1 MVDHPSYQTAP
12 ADVHQVL
19 GQWILADGLPLVY
32 DAARSHDAFVVDG
45 RTGQEYLDLFSFFAS
60 MPVGH
65 NHPKLRD
72 EGFLS
77 RLQQAALVKPS
88 NSDIYTPAM
97 ADFVASMGRTMPSGF
112 SHLFFVEG
120 GALAVENALK
130 TAFDWKVRKNIQKGR
145 IKASEGDDPQLG
157 TRVVHFK
164 MAFHG
169 RSGYTLSLTNGFSPA
184 KTQYFPKFDWP
195 RVSTPG
201 MRYPLTEQNVAA
213 TVAAEQQSLA
223 EIKQAF
229 ADHPDE
235 IAAVIL
241 ETIQGEGGD
250 QHFRPEFF
258 AALRQLCDEQEA
270 LLIFDEVQA
279 GMGITGRWWAFE
291 NVGTAPDVFSFGKK
305 AQVCGIAST
314 ERVDEVDSVFK
325 VSSRINST
333 WGGNLVDM
341 VRCQRYIEIIEEDGL
356 LANATEVGA
365 YLLEQLRGI
374 EDTYPHVSGARGQ
387 GLMCAFD
394 LPDPA
399 ARDRAMQLISDEN
412 VMILPA
418 GSNSLRFRPVLDFR
432 REHVDLAITRIKSAL
447 DKM

>member
-12 ADVHQVL
+12 TDVHEVL
-19 GQWILADGLPLVY
+19 RQWILADGLPLVY
-32 DAARSHDAFVVDG
+32 DAARSHDAFVVDA

-60 MPVGH
+60 MPIGH
-65 NHPKLRD
+65 NHAGLCD
-72 EGFLS
+72 TAFLA

-88 NSDIYTPAM
+88 NSDVYTPAM
-97 ADFVASMGRTMPSGF
+97 ADFVRAMGRTMPQAF
-112 SHLFFVEG
+112 SHLFFIEG

-130 TAFDWKVRKNIQKGR
+130 VAFDWKVRRNIAKGR
-145 IKASEGDDPQLG
+145 IGPDAGDDPQLG
-157 TRVVHFK
+157 TRVVHFQ

-201 MRYPLTEQNVAA
+201 RRFPDTPQNIAA
-213 TVAAEQQSLA
+213 TEAAEAQSLA
-223 EIKQAF
+223 EIKKAF

-235 IAAVIL
+235 IAAIII

-258 AALRQLCDEQEA
+258 AQLRELCDTEEA

-291 NVGTAPDVFSFGKK
+291 HMGIAPDVFSFGKK
-305 AQVCGIAST
+305 AQVCGLGST
-314 ERVDEVDSVFK
+314 TRVDEVDSVFK

-341 VRCQRYIEIIEEDGL
+341 VRCQRYIEIIEQYDL
-356 LANATEVGA
+356 LTNATEVGG
-365 YLLEQLRGI
+365 YLLEQLRGL
-374 EDTYPHVSGARGQ
+374 EDTYPHVSAARGR

-394 LPDPA
+394 LPTPE
-399 ARDRAMQLISDEN
+399 ARDQALQLVSEQH

-418 GSNSLRFRPVLDFR
+418 GARSLRFRPVLDFSR
-432 REHVDLAITRIKSAL
+432 DHVDLAITRIKAAL